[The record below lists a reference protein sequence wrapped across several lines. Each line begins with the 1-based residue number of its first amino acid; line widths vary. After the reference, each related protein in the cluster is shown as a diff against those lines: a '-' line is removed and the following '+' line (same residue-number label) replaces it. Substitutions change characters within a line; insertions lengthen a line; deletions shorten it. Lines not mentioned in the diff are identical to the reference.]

1 MGNMNRASGILCVL
15 TAVFL
20 SAALS
25 SCAQEREGLNPG
37 ESPAPAPA
45 PAPPSAPPLAEL
57 EGTPRS
63 PSPLESSLSG
73 IALDINCDQ
82 LLSADAVYRFNPN
95 IGVDPAYVPS
105 QAGQQVLDYAG
116 VSCGWVNQT
125 SADTFSVSVARFSD
139 ADLAVIRAQ
148 ARAKP
153 GAQELTSSEGFFSV
167 VDGVGFAE
175 AFVGD
180 YWAIVESPAFSV
192 RGDVEELLAPLRNSL
207 D

>member
-1 MGNMNRASGILCVL
+1 MNRASGILWAL
-15 TAVFL
+15 TAVSL
-20 SAALS
+20 SVALS

-37 ESPAPAPA
+37 GSPAPA
-45 PAPPSAPPLAEL
+45 SAPPLAEL
-57 EGTPRS
+57 DGAPRS
-63 PSPLESSLSG
+63 PSPLSG
-73 IALDINCDQ
+73 IALDIDCDQ

-95 IGVDPAYVPS
+95 VGVDPAYVPS
-105 QAGQQVLDYAG
+105 QAAQQVLDYAG

-139 ADLAVIRAQ
+139 VDLAVIRAQ
-148 ARAKP
+148 AKAKP

-167 VDGVGFAE
+167 LDGVGFAE

-192 RGDVEELLAPLRNSL
+192 SGDVEELLAPLRNSL